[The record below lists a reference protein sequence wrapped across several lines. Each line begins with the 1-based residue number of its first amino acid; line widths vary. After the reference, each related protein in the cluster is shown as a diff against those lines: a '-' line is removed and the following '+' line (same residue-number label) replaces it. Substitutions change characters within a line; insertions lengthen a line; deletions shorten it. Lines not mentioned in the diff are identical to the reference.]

1 MAATV
6 IWAHEALDDIEAIAD
21 YIARDSPSHAR
32 RVVESLFELSDSLV
46 DFPRAGRVVP
56 ELNDGNVRERFLYS
70 YRLIYEI
77 GEDRIAVL
85 AVIHGARLLESVGE
99 RFDK

>member
-6 IWAHEALDDIEAIAD
+6 AWTNEALDDIESIAD
-21 YIARDSPSHAR
+21 FIGRDSPSHAR
-32 RVVESLFELSDSLV
+32 RVVEALFELGDNLT
-46 DFPRAGRVVP
+46 DFPRAGRIVP

-77 GEDRIAVL
+77 GTDRIGVL
-85 AVIHGARLLESVGE
+85 AVIHGARLLDSIGE